1 MKRELPG
8 GYELDDDRGRIDVD
22 AVHRYLSGASYWATG
37 RPRALVE
44 GSVRDAARVIGLYA
58 GDEQVGFARVVSDGF
73 WIAYLADVYV
83 LDEHRG
89 GGRGVELVREAVDNG
104 PHRGCRW
111 MLHTD
116 DAHGLYAGLGFVAPD
131 RTFMERPAQGV
142 RRRQASH
149 HGEPVTTPDTDE
161 VSH

>member
-1 MKRELPG
+1 MRRALPG
-8 GYELDDDRGRIDVD
+8 GYELDDDRERIDVD

-83 LDEHRG
+83 LEEHRG

-104 PHRGCRW
+104 PHRACWW
-111 MLHTD
+111 MLHTE
-116 DAHGLYAGLGFVAPD
+116 DAHGLYARFGFGGPSE
-131 RTFMERPAQGV
+131 RSMERPRPGGV
-142 RRRQASH
+142 
-149 HGEPVTTPDTDE
+149 P
-161 VSH
+161 